1 MEYSVDEL
9 KRRLHSLE
17 CDISHW
23 RTTNSQS
30 NPGAVMELRDMRKQR
45 DRVERALIEAMCREK
60 AKKEAETEAEA
71 EAEETKTD

>member
-9 KRRLHSLE
+9 KRRLQSIE
-17 CDISHW
+17 SNISHW

-60 AKKEAETEAEA
+60 ADAKKEA
-71 EAEETKTD
+71 EAEETKSD